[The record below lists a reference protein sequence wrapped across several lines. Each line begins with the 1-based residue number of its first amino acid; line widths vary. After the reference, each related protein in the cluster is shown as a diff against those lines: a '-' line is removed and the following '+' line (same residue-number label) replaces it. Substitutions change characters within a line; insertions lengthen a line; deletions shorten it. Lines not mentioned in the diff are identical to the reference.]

1 MANTIMSAKNSFQEG
16 LIMDFAPDN
25 TQATCLTSALNATL
39 LTFNGNEMSLQND
52 MGNGRV
58 ETAYLP
64 EGYIPVGTCEFG
76 DIIYIVSYNPLTDK
90 SQIGCF
96 PSPERNISTEE
107 LYDNTQVNLSYTDFQ
122 ETTPTGKLIHTSAK
136 KVLIDSKKLN
146 PGDKYIIYT
155 DSNSLKGNK
164 DKLSDFHINAVH
176 KELPSYV
183 KLHVVS
189 IDDSG
194 KITYLDTTTK
204 WYDIDVGTAE
214 KPDNRKYYIHTRS
227 KDITNPNSPV
237 DIDSYR
243 NLLQSGW
250 SIFSSKVSG
259 KLAILAE
266 LEMINSFSCSYSIE
280 LVGTPSD
287 HINNNTGIVTKY
299 QKYNIYLHPEYTSSH
314 PDIKPSHICL
324 TKAFF
329 NNNQYKKKEEIDGKE
344 ELVYIGDDS
353 VVYSAGGDKNNPNQ
367 IIYNTSNQGQLRIQ
381 SSKDYGWEYEKI
393 DEVTSEN
400 ITYKEQHIG
409 TVEIPFQ
416 QKREGAK
423 DWEKIESGSFVYSLE
438 VTPTMPYG
446 RLDHLAVPL
455 TIDFN
460 KIGTGE
466 VSLNTWKYHI
476 SDNTAI
482 LTFGFDAYPKPNEEI
497 SSIAIQ
503 FYDNQGIVGEYLLN
517 DKKYYSGTFT
527 EYFGLNGRQINS
539 RFNKQY
545 YNGEDLISISHKG
558 EEIINE
564 KVEDSKLYVKENG
577 KVYLNDACYLYSGF
591 LYAAKIIVTQRHK
604 DTKKESKSDP
614 IYRWFWTN
622 PMFNEYYYSVKDFK
636 DLQFELI
643 LNGDAL
649 FETTEH
655 YLWKTKELN
664 NLANDFTAPDNYK
677 TYSANVQYIGYSK
690 ENNINMY
697 VNAGLQNNYNCF
709 NLHGRDE
716 KGNIG
721 DIKNINLD
729 IHLSTSEIKYN
740 VPEQQYE
747 FSGNP
752 ATVSDIA
759 YLQLKNQTDT
769 VNAQFESTLFDNYL
783 EDPSSLT
790 KAAIRTEEKNIK
802 DKFNIFFTT
811 GGSNDDLEGI
821 KGQVYNTQLDKCYY
835 ISEKD
840 KASIPLSMQAMLF
853 NKAYVQGEQGSTLQ
867 VPVYTPIIESSDDLE
882 PLGIVYSILEKDIE
896 GGKEKNVLL
905 AFDQAVALNH
915 RGKTFSATRLE
926 STQTVINDKKQ
937 IVFNQTVEDDYDND
951 FDESNK
957 LVNPAE
963 NTDFLNTVWTNIGVH
978 LPTFF
983 PVYFGGWGS
992 NNVKHFNAIA
1002 GTSKRYISTENW
1014 VDKKSISDTDIN
1026 KQKSQIT
1033 EGSFDIEGNRLTELK
1048 QDNSTS
1054 FLGVRYKNGMTLFN
1068 TAFLD
1073 SIGTI
1078 TQDDGE
1084 KVQVFN
1090 QKAARSGQ
1098 SENFAYKYDNFAYQ
1112 LFLLLTNTYHKNKRI
1127 ENEKIK
1133 IKNYVRN
1140 ADYDM
1145 ELVKHIIIR
1154 MEYNNEKAEHNNE
1167 KANILM
1173 KGFDF
1178 NNYVE
1183 LVCKKPELGYDE
1195 KEQKL
1200 SPLAEEKNV
1209 NLKFLSF
1216 AKDHELKISVKSEPM
1231 SFFETDVEAY
1241 IKRNG
1246 LLYPVSDLA
1255 PNVFYV
1261 YQNGD
1266 INQYSNSTLIFPNN
1280 EISTNLKSVFDDLK
1294 DAVNNPTLVGAHP
1307 KSSQIYEPEDAAYNQ
1322 YLDYIKGYIT
1332 SEYMLKYEFV
1342 SRGDAITKM
1351 NQYIIDMFATFPD
1364 SVNNFGKNYIQQS
1377 LNKTDV
1383 LKNGDSV
1390 NDTTHIFN
1398 IYQDDATY
1406 MWIFDIRKHIVGE
1419 VTYDK
1424 YYKKS
1429 KTITASHCEF
1439 TTHRFLSLFDYQDQ
1453 FTTKSTQ
1460 QIGDT
1465 FGIRDGGTDEN
1476 SAYTGFA
1483 RDLLLDTKYKVV

>member
-1 MANTIMSAKNSFQEG
+1 
-16 LIMDFAPDN
+16 
-25 TQATCLTSALNATL
+25 
-39 LTFNGNEMSLQND
+39 
-52 MGNGRV
+52 
-58 ETAYLP
+58 
-64 EGYIPVGTCEFG
+64 
-76 DIIYIVSYNPLTDK
+76 
-90 SQIGCF
+90 
-96 PSPERNISTEE
+96 
-107 LYDNTQVNLSYTDFQ
+107 
-122 ETTPTGKLIHTSAK
+122 
-136 KVLIDSKKLN
+136 
-146 PGDKYIIYT
+146 
-155 DSNSLKGNK
+155 
-164 DKLSDFHINAVH
+164 
-176 KELPSYV
+176 
-183 KLHVVS
+183 
-189 IDDSG
+189 
-194 KITYLDTTTK
+194 
-204 WYDIDVGTAE
+204 
-214 KPDNRKYYIHTRS
+214 
-227 KDITNPNSPV
+227 
-237 DIDSYR
+237 
-243 NLLQSGW
+243 
-250 SIFSSKVSG
+250 
-259 KLAILAE
+259 
-266 LEMINSFSCSYSIE
+266 
-280 LVGTPSD
+280 
-287 HINNNTGIVTKY
+287 
-299 QKYNIYLHPEYTSSH
+299 
-314 PDIKPSHICL
+314 
-324 TKAFF
+324 
-329 NNNQYKKKEEIDGKE
+329 
-344 ELVYIGDDS
+344 
-353 VVYSAGGDKNNPNQ
+353 
-367 IIYNTSNQGQLRIQ
+367 
-381 SSKDYGWEYEKI
+381 
-393 DEVTSEN
+393 
-400 ITYKEQHIG
+400 
-409 TVEIPFQ
+409 
-416 QKREGAK
+416 
-423 DWEKIESGSFVYSLE
+423 
-438 VTPTMPYG
+438 MPYG
-446 RLDHLAVPL
+446 RLDHLTVPL

-466 VSLNTWKYHI
+466 VSLSTWKYHI

-545 YNGEDLISISHKG
+545 HNGEGLIPISHKG

-604 DTKKESKSDP
+604 DTKVENKSEP

-655 YLWKTKELN
+655 YLWRTKELN

-677 TYSANVQYIGYSK
+677 TYSANVQYIGYGK

-752 ATVSDIA
+752 ATVSDTA
-759 YLQLKNQTDT
+759 YLQLKNQTDII
-769 VNAQFESTLFDNYL
+769 NGQFESTLFDTYL
-783 EDPSSLT
+783 EDPSILT
-790 KAAIRTEEKNIK
+790 KEAIRTEEKNIK

-811 GGSNDDLEGI
+811 GGTDDNLEGT

-882 PLGIVYSILEKDIE
+882 PLGIVYSIFEKDTE

-926 STQTVINDKKQ
+926 STQVGKDGEKQ
-937 IVFNQTVEDDYDND
+937 IVFNQAVEDDYDND
-951 FDESNK
+951 FTESNK

-1014 VDKKSISDTDIN
+1014 ADKDSISDTDIN

-1033 EGSFDIEGNRLTELK
+1033 EGSFDIEGSRFTELN
-1048 QDNSTS
+1048 DCRSTS

-1090 QKAARSGQ
+1090 QKAVRSGQ
-1098 SENFAYKYDNFAYQ
+1098 SEQYVYKYDNFAYQ

-1145 ELVKHIIIR
+1145 ELVKHIIIK
-1154 MEYNNEKAEHNNE
+1154 MEHNNN
-1167 KANILM
+1167 KSNILM

-1178 NNYVE
+1178 NKYVE
-1183 LVCKKPELGYDE
+1183 LVCEKTELGYDE
-1195 KEQKL
+1195 EEQKL
-1200 SPLAEEKNV
+1200 SPLAGEKNV

-1255 PNVFYV
+1255 PNIFYV

-1266 INQYSNSTLIFPNN
+1266 ISQYSNSTLLFPNN
-1280 EISTNLKSVFDDLK
+1280 EISTSLKNVFDELK
-1294 DAVNNPTLVGAHP
+1294 DSINNPTLVGAHP

-1332 SEYMLKYEFV
+1332 SEYMLRYEFV
-1342 SRGDAITKM
+1342 SRADAITKM

-1364 SVNNFGKNYIQQS
+1364 SVNNFGKNYIYQS
-1377 LNKTDV
+1377 LNKTEV
-1383 LKNGDSV
+1383 LKNGNIV
-1390 NDTTHIFN
+1390 NDTSHIFN
-1398 IYQDDATY
+1398 IYQDETTY
-1406 MWIFDIRKHIVGE
+1406 MWVFDIRKHIVE
-1419 VTYDK
+1419 EDTYDK